1 MSHDTTTDPTHAT
14 QPVTGLTGA
23 LATVYTELIGAPG
36 ATAPELATA
45 TGIGRSTAGKALA
58 ALEKRGLAT
67 RTPGE
72 QQGIRHLPDRWHPTQ
87 QPATAP
93 ETDTPAADIQQQE
106 STADPALEPASIPV
120 TAAPDHP
127 HTEAPGTPAART
139 ENPASASNT
148 PAVDPD
154 LGSKTETTPPQEP
167 TTITSP
173 SSGSQKA
180 RLAPGALR
188 QLVINHLTAH
198 PGKAFTATAISRVIE
213 KSSGAI
219 ANALVTLVAH
229 GIAEQVTEKPRQYR
243 LSAAQKAD
251 AN

>member
-87 QPATAP
+87 LPPTTT
-93 ETDTPAADIQQQE
+93 ETETPAAGVQQPE
-106 STADPALEPASIPV
+106 STATPAPEPVSSPV

-127 HTEAPGTPAART
+127 HTDSPDSAAARP
-139 ENPASASNT
+139 EDPDSNPSNPAEDAEIDLEPKAETALPRKTTAIT
-148 PAVDPD
+148 P
-154 LGSKTETTPPQEP
+154 
-167 TTITSP
+167 P

-188 QLVINHLTAH
+188 QLVIDHLTAH

-219 ANALVTLVAH
+219 ANALVTLVAQ
-229 GIAEQVTEKPRQYR
+229 GIAEQVSEKPRQYR
-243 LSAAQKAD
+243 LSAAQ
-251 AN
+251 